1 MALAKSSVVKSLAII
16 CVFLGWTAGALWL
29 GWQGPELTETYLKP
43 KEEAVEVAKYYP
55 LEKFIMSI
63 PGDKYPHYM
72 LLEMTVKSRNP
83 LLESVLLEADPVIR
97 NSLMKMFS
105 RKTFQELNNLDQLES
120 LQSEALVMIVKV
132 LSENDFQSDI
142 DEVLFTRMV
151 IQ

>member
-1 MALAKSSVVKSLAII
+1 MAIAKSSVVKSLAIL

-29 GWQGPELTETYLKP
+29 GWQGPELTENYLKP
-43 KEEAVEVAKYYP
+43 KEEQASVAKYYP

-63 PGDKYPHYM
+63 PGDKYPHYL
-72 LLEMTVKSRNP
+72 LLEMTVKSHNP

-105 RKTFQELNNLDQLES
+105 RKSFKELNNLDQLDS

>member
-29 GWQGPELTETYLKP
+29 GWQGPELTKPYLQP
-43 KEEAVEVAKYYP
+43 EEEPVKVAKYYP

-72 LLEMTVKSRNP
+72 LLEMTVKSHNP

-105 RKTFQELNNLDQLES
+105 RKTFQELNDRDQLES

-151 IQ
+151 LQ